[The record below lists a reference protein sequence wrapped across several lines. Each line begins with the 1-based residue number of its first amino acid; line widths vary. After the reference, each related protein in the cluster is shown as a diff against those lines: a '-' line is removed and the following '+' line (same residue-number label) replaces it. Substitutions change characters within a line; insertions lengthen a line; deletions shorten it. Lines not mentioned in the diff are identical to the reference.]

1 MLPEKVHMP
10 TRFACLP
17 LEAAD
22 LSDKFYTIKL
32 NWYCVMKMKN
42 ANISSFQTV
51 RNLADLW
58 CMVVL
63 AVIRKITN
71 FNKLTIFEQSIDHFL
86 DINATYPPG
95 NDNNDD
101 CIMYKAENI
110 TFRYS
115 SSPSKL
121 NSC

>member
-1 MLPEKVHMP
+1 
-10 TRFACLP
+10 
-17 LEAAD
+17 
-22 LSDKFYTIKL
+22 
-32 NWYCVMKMKN
+32 MKMKN

-86 DINATYPPG
+86 
-95 NDNNDD
+95 
-101 CIMYKAENI
+101 E
-110 TFRYS
+110 
-115 SSPSKL
+115 
-121 NSC
+121 